1 MLGVEAVL
9 ASGEVVDCLSRF
21 PQQHLYNHT
30 TFCFFLLFLVSQHEE
45 GQHWLR
51 PEAPFHRFR
60 GHSGSCHQGLHIL
73 PNQAKVINFHHLK
86 KLAMIKIL
94 ILFKLGLSTWH
105 SCLFQISQ
113 ACLTPS
119 ESAKYFKINFF
130 FISSIFLFEETFDSC
145 RAVWVRFSRLV
156 SSLTREAWTVSHR
169 CHFVPTLC
177 VSISMFYVNQVCF
190 NV

>member
-1 MLGVEAVL
+1 MGACTAQCLVL
-9 ASGEVVDCLSRF
+9 KQFLHRGRWLTAF
-21 PQQHLYNHT
+21 PGFHNNSFTIIQLLA
-30 TFCFFLLFLVSQHEE
+30 FFLLFLVSQHEE

-73 PNQAKVINFHHLK
+73 PNQAKVSKFHHLK
-86 KLAMIKIL
+86 TMVMIQTL
-94 ILFKLGLSTWH
+94 ILFKPGLSTWH

-130 FISSIFLFEETFDSC
+130 LIASIFLLEETFDTY
-145 RAVWVRFSRLV
+145 RAVWARFSRLV
-156 SSLTREAWTVSHR
+156 SSSTREAWTVSHR
-169 CHFVPTLC
+169 CY
-177 VSISMFYVNQVCF
+177 YVTVCF
-190 NV
+190 N